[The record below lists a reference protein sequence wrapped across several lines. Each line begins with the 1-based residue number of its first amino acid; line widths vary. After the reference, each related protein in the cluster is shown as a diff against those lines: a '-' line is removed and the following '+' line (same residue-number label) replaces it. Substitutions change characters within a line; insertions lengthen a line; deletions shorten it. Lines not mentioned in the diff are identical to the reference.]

1 MCTMFGELPSLGLEL
16 KVLGD
21 ERPVECGHPIG
32 DVVVFL
38 DPGLIVGVVGRE
50 LDGCVVV
57 NVVVGVP
64 VA

>member
-1 MCTMFGELPSLGLEL
+1 MCSMFGELPSLGLEFE
-16 KVLGD
+16 VLGD

-32 DVVVFL
+32 NMVVFL

>member
-1 MCTMFGELPSLGLEL
+1 MRATFGELPSLGLEL

-21 ERPVECGHPIG
+21 ERPVECGHPICNM
-32 DVVVFL
+32 VMFL
-38 DPGLIVGVVGRE
+38 DPGLIIGVVGRE
-50 LDGCVVV
+50 LDGGVVV